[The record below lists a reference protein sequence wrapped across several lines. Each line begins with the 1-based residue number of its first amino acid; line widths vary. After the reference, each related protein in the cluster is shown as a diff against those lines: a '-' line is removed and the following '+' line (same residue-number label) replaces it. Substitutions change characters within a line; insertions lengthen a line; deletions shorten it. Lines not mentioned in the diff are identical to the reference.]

1 MPLPNS
7 LTRLATIVV
16 ALALALFYAPFAL
29 AKEAPLVRTQTHVDS
44 PHAVWKDGNFK
55 LMSNSAGLVPIE
67 DTINW
72 VSHGRVDGGLGAYAW
87 RVPDDPRFEFLN
99 AEKNQLMYY
108 GGPAVG
114 FPKNT
119 MPIWA
124 GFGAAADLPT
134 DQFRDKSFNMEIVD
148 FKGPG
153 RMELFTY
160 SDENYPLNRLW
171 SSHDPGFRTTW
182 VNAGTHTHNAT
193 TFTRPG
199 HYEVTYRASARKKD
213 GTFIHSEPQTL
224 VWQVGG
230 TNPAERTITDL
241 EAAFNDAKSEGS
253 AGEDSESN
261 TPMFKMAPSTADT
274 KGAKEGILTT
284 LSLDTGNAK
293 DSGRAVFTIN
303 GHYLA
308 ERKVEGGKASWDE
321 MIGDEESNFQAI
333 FIPDN
338 NSPSPRWVSEPI
350 KFWTSTDGEKDGKD
364 AEAYTTKSGELP
376 TPEMEELEPFET
388 DPLEITSPNITVST
402 SKVYGEDDRNIDI
415 TVAPEDDRT
424 TVRVTGGFYKVN
436 GEPMTS
442 LPQNAV
448 ADCEIG
454 FTSGPGLRTSKQLI
468 EGCKQPGYQLM
479 LRIVPDSRSNAGGAT
494 LFSHTHKDAYKP
506 VAETTV
512 SFPEASAS
520 GDAPEQ
526 EGSEKPEDSNAP
538 EKPQDSEE
546 AEESEGSAPTEE
558 SSPEAPSTT
567 PKPSVPS
574 VPKPK
579 PQGPKDKDAPNKE
592 LNLHRGHVD
601 IAPIHEDG
609 ELHLGIKD
617 ETNLYHIGAIWRKP
631 SDVFFSVPKQVKT
644 TLDKDIPHFGKKG
657 SAAYVLPETQ
667 RTGVVWPGISTEDA
681 YQDTK
686 KNYTFTFTPVKA
698 PKDGEW
704 LAYLADQTGLDQ
716 RLAGSDGTHSYTTE
730 GPDHM
735 HLNWAFNKPG
745 TYEVGVTVAE
755 KDGKTA
761 KKAVLRFKVA
771 SEDSSSATP
780 PTKGNNNASEGGS
793 NDSTD
798 GTTENDAGS
807 SADNGTESTAPSKER
822 NPETTEPA
830 PSATPSQKREITK
843 GHIDFGPKVV
853 DNKLGFYVNEDDRHN
868 VPEDVALRVHDTQRV
883 PVADSLAKTLSFT
896 GMVKTGSTIY
906 HLPLQQDHNAV
917 WPGWDTIKVGQD
929 YRDAAIEVRPKS
941 APTDG
946 KWWAGHTA
954 SLNTPERTLADSNGT
969 HTIKGVEDGPF
980 HVHAHWIFTEPGRYE
995 MDMRAVNHNGDKLT
1009 DWHTVTFLV
1018 GDSTTQPGGK
1028 GAAEEGDKEEGKP
1041 ADSSKNKQPGA
1052 TKPDNGPNSTGTTK
1066 PGSDKSKASN
1076 SSGSNAG
1083 AKAAKGNSAGK
1094 SEGSSKSTTAKGA
1107 TNGGSGPGSGSG
1119 GGSSNSHKGSLASTG
1134 ANVGWVL
1141 VLAAVFIG
1149 AGIALMKKRSK
1160 NSQ

>member
-1 MPLPNS
+1 M
-7 LTRLATIVV
+7 
-16 ALALALFYAPFAL
+16 
-29 AKEAPLVRTQTHVDS
+29 EA
-44 PHAVWKDGNFK
+44 W
-55 LMSNSAGLVPIE
+55 
-67 DTINW
+67 
-72 VSHGRVDGGLGAYAW
+72 GAYAW

-780 PTKGNNNASEGGS
+780 PTKGNDNASEGGS

>member
-436 GEPMTS
+436 SEPMTS

-468 EGCKQPGYQLM
+468 EGCKQPGHQLM

-780 PTKGNNNASEGGS
+780 PTKGNDNASEGGS

>member
-1 MPLPNS
+1 MPLRTS
-7 LTRLATIVV
+7 FARFATIVV
-16 ALALALFYAPFAL
+16 ALALALFHAPLAL
-29 AKEAPLVRTQTHVDS
+29 AGDAPIVRTQTHVDS
-44 PHAVWKDGNFK
+44 PHAVWQDGNFK

-87 RVPDDPRFEFLN
+87 RLPDDPRFEFLK
-99 AEKNQLMYY
+99 AKTNQLMYY

-153 RMELFTY
+153 RMELFRY
-160 SDENYPLNRLW
+160 NGEDYPLNRLW

-241 EAAFNDAKSEGS
+241 DAAFNDAKSEGS
-253 AGEDSESN
+253 AAEDSESN
-261 TPMFKMAPSTADT
+261 APMFKMAPSTADT

-293 DSGRAVFTIN
+293 DTGRAVFTIN

-321 MIGDEESNFQAI
+321 MIGEEKSDFQAI
-333 FIPDN
+333 FIPDDDA
-338 NSPSPRWVSEPI
+338 PSPRWVSEPVE
-350 KFWTSTDGEKDGKD
+350 FWTSTVTAKERAAKDD
-364 AEAYTTKSGELP
+364 EAFTTKSGELP
-376 TPEMEELEPFET
+376 TPEMEEIEPFET
-388 DPLEITSPNITVST
+388 EPLEITSSDITVST
-402 SKVYGEDDRNIDI
+402 SEVYGDGNRNIDI
-415 TVAPEDDRT
+415 TVEPEDDRT

-436 GEPMTS
+436 GEPMTN
-442 LPQNAV
+442 LPEKHI

-454 FTSGPGLRTSKQLI
+454 FTSGPGQRTSRQLI
-468 EGCKQPGYQLM
+468 DSCKQPGYQLM
-479 LRIVPDSRSNAGGAT
+479 LRIVPDSRSDAGGAT
-494 LFSHTHKDAYKP
+494 LFSHTHKEAYKP
-506 VAETTV
+506 IAETTV
-512 SFPEASAS
+512 SFA
-520 GDAPEQ
+520 DAPDSADAQEP
-526 EGSEKPEDSNAP
+526 EGSEKPE
-538 EKPQDSEE
+538 
-546 AEESEGSAPTEE
+546 ESEGSTPTDE

-567 PKPSVPS
+567 PKPSVPNA
-574 VPKPK
+574 PNPK
-579 PQGPKDKDAPNKE
+579 PQGPKDKDTSNKE

-609 ELHLGIKD
+609 GLHLGIKD

-631 SDVFFSVPKQVKT
+631 SDVFFTVPKQVKT
-644 TLDKDIPHFGKKG
+644 TLNKDIPNFGKKG

-681 YQDTK
+681 YKDTK

-771 SEDSSSATP
+771 TEDSPSATP
-780 PTKGNNNASEGGS
+780 PTAGNDNATEGGS

-798 GTTENDAGS
+798 GTPENNAGGS
-807 SADNGTESTAPSKER
+807 TDNGTESTAPPKEP
-822 NPETTEPA
+822 NPESTEPA
-830 PSATPSQKREITK
+830 PSEEPSKKREITK

-853 DNKLGFYVNEDDRHN
+853 DGKLGFYVNEDDRHN
-868 VPEDVALRVHDTQRV
+868 VPEDVALRVHDDRRIT
-883 PVADSLAKTLSFT
+883 VADSLGKLLSFT
-896 GMVKTGSTIY
+896 GIVKTGQKIY

-917 WPGWDTIKVGQD
+917 WPGWDTIKVAQQ
-929 YRDAAIEVRPKS
+929 YRDSAIEVRPKS
-941 APTDG
+941 APAGG
-946 KWWAGHTA
+946 KWWAGHTE
-954 SLNTPERTLADSNGT
+954 SLGSPEKTLADSNGI
-969 HTIKGVEDGPF
+969 HTVKGVEDGPF
-980 HVHAHWIFTEPGRYE
+980 HVHAHWVFTEPGRYE
-995 MDMRAVNHNGDKLT
+995 MEMRTINSNGDKLT

-1018 GDSTTQPGGK
+1018 GDSTTQPGGNDSD
-1028 GAAEEGDKEEGKP
+1028 EEGGKESNKP
-1041 ADSSKNKQPGA
+1041 AGSSQDKQPGA
-1052 TKPDNGPNSTGTTK
+1052 TKPDNGSNSTGTKK
-1066 PGSDKSKASN
+1066 PASDKSKASN

-1083 AKAAKGNSAGK
+1083 AKASKGNDSGK
-1094 SEGSSKSTTAKGA
+1094 SGGSSRSTTAKGVA
-1107 TNGGSGPGSGSG
+1107 GGGSGPGSASG
-1119 GGSSNSHKGSLASTG
+1119 GGSSSSHNGALASTG

-1141 VLAAVFIG
+1141 VIAAIFI
-1149 AGIALMKKRSK
+1149 AGGIVLLKKRSK

>member
-1 MPLPNS
+1 
-7 LTRLATIVV
+7 
-16 ALALALFYAPFAL
+16 
-29 AKEAPLVRTQTHVDS
+29 
-44 PHAVWKDGNFK
+44 
-55 LMSNSAGLVPIE
+55 MSNSAGLVPIE

-199 HYEVTYRASARKKD
+199 HYEVAYRASARKKD

-761 KKAVLRFKVA
+761 KKTVLRFKVA

-780 PTKGNNNASEGGS
+780 PTKGNDNASEGGS

>member
-780 PTKGNNNASEGGS
+780 PTKGNDNASEGGS

-1066 PGSDKSKASN
+1066 PGSDKPKASN

>member
-1 MPLPNS
+1 MPLRTS
-7 LTRLATIVV
+7 LPRLATIVV
-16 ALALALFYAPFAL
+16 ALALALFHAPFAL
-29 AKEAPLVRTQTHVDS
+29 AEDAPLVRTQTHVDS

-241 EAAFNDAKSEGS
+241 DTAFNDAKSEYSGS
-253 AGEDSESN
+253 EGAESN
-261 TPMFKMAPSTADT
+261 APIFKMAPSKADT
-274 KGAKEGILTT
+274 KGAKQGILTT

-338 NSPSPRWVSEPI
+338 NSPSPRWVSEPV
-350 KFWTSTDGEKDGKD
+350 KFWTSTDGEKDDED

-376 TPEMEELEPFET
+376 TPEMEEIEPFET
-388 DPLEITSPNITVST
+388 DPLEITSSDVTVST
-402 SKVYGEDDRNIDI
+402 SKVYGEGDRNIDI

-424 TVRVTGGFYKVN
+424 TVRVTGGFYKVD

-442 LPQNAV
+442 LPQNAI

-454 FTSGPGLRTSKQLI
+454 FTSGPRQRTSRQLI
-468 EGCKQPGYQLM
+468 DSCKQPGYQLM
-479 LRIVPDSRSNAGGAT
+479 LRIVPDSRSDAAGAS
-494 LFSHTHKDAYKP
+494 LFSHTHKDAYEP
-506 VAETTV
+506 IAETTV
-512 SFPEASAS
+512 SFAEASDS
-520 GDAPEQ
+520 TDSQDPG
-526 EGSEKPEDSNAP
+526 GSEKPEDSDAP

-546 AEESEGSAPTEE
+546 SEGSAP
-558 SSPEAPSTT
+558 SKNPSPSTT
-567 PKPSVPS
+567 SKPSVPKIPS
-574 VPKPK
+574 PK
-579 PQGPKDKDAPNKE
+579 PQNPKDKDTPHKE

-631 SDVFFSVPKQVKT
+631 SDVFFTVPKQVKS
-644 TLDKDIPHFGKKG
+644 TLNKDIPHFGKKG

-667 RTGVVWPGISTEDA
+667 RTGVVWPGLSTEDA
-681 YQDTK
+681 YKDTK
-686 KNYTFTFTPVKA
+686 KNYTFTFTPVSA

-704 LAYLADQTGLDQ
+704 LAYQADQTGLDQ

-730 GPDHM
+730 TAEHI

-755 KDGKTA
+755 KDGKPA

-771 SEDSSSATP
+771 TEDSSSAAP
-780 PTKGNNNASEGGS
+780 PTTG
-793 NDSTD
+793 NDSA
-798 GTTENDAGS
+798 TEGDS
-807 SADNGTESTAPSKER
+807 NGTESTTPSKEPS
-822 NPETTEPA
+822 PETTEPA
-830 PSATPSQKREITK
+830 PSAEPSKKREITK

-853 DNKLGFYVNEDDRHN
+853 DNKLGFYVNEDDQHN
-868 VPEDVALRVHDTQRV
+868 VPEDVALRIHDARRV
-883 PVADSLAKTLSFT
+883 TVADSLAKTLSFT

-906 HLPLQQDHNAV
+906 HLPLQQDHDAV

-954 SLNTPERTLADSNGT
+954 SLNTPARTLADSNGT

-995 MDMRAVNHNGDKLT
+995 MDMRTVNNDGDKLT

-1028 GAAEEGDKEEGKP
+1028 DTDKERDKENNKP
-1041 ADSSKNKQPGA
+1041 ADSSKVKQPGA
-1052 TKPDNGPNSTGTTK
+1052 TKPDNGSNSTGTNK
-1066 PGSDKSKASN
+1066 PGSDKSKATN

-1083 AKAAKGNSAGK
+1083 AKASMGNGAGK
-1094 SEGSSKSTTAKGA
+1094 SDGSTKSTTAKGA
-1107 TNGGSGPGSGSG
+1107 GSGSG
-1119 GGSSNSHKGSLASTG
+1119 PSSRSGEGSSSSHNGALASTG
-1134 ANVGWVL
+1134 ANIGWVL
-1141 VLAAVFIG
+1141 VLAALFIVG
-1149 AGIALMKKRSK
+1149 GIVRT
-1160 NSQ
+1160 

>member
-1 MPLPNS
+1 MPLPSS

-16 ALALALFYAPFAL
+16 ALALALFHAPFAL
-29 AKEAPLVRTQTHVDS
+29 AEDAPLVRTQTHVDS
-44 PHAVWKDGNFK
+44 PHAVWQDGNFK

-241 EAAFNDAKSEGS
+241 DAAFNDAKSEGS

-261 TPMFKMAPSTADT
+261 TLMFKMAPSTADT

-424 TVRVTGGFYKVN
+424 TVRVTGGFYKIN

-442 LPQNAV
+442 LPQNAI

-520 GDAPEQ
+520 GDASEP

-558 SSPEAPSTT
+558 SSPDAPSTT

-579 PQGPKDKDAPNKE
+579 PQRPKDKDAPNKE

-780 PTKGNNNASEGGS
+780 PTKGNDNASEGGS

-1028 GAAEEGDKEEGKP
+1028 GAAEEGEKEEGKP
-1041 ADSSKNKQPGA
+1041 ADSSQDKQPGA
-1052 TKPDNGPNSTGTTK
+1052 TKPDNGSNSTGTNK

-1107 TNGGSGPGSGSG
+1107 TNGSSGPGSGSG

-1160 NSQ
+1160 DSQ

>member
-1 MPLPNS
+1 MPLPSS

-16 ALALALFYAPFAL
+16 ALALALFHAPFAL
-29 AKEAPLVRTQTHVDS
+29 AEDAPLVRTQTHVDS
-44 PHAVWKDGNFK
+44 PHAVWQDGNFK

-241 EAAFNDAKSEGS
+241 DAAFNDAKSEGS
-253 AGEDSESN
+253 AGETN

-321 MIGDEESNFQAI
+321 MIGDEESDFQAI

-350 KFWTSTDGEKDGKD
+350 KFWTSTDGEKDGED
-364 AEAYTTKSGELP
+364 AKAYTTKSGELP
-376 TPEMEELEPFET
+376 TPEMEEIEPFET
-388 DPLEITSPNITVST
+388 DPFEITSPDITVST

-424 TVRVTGGFYKVN
+424 TVRVTGGFYKVD

-442 LPQNAV
+442 LPQNAI

-506 VAETTV
+506 IAETTV

-520 GDAPEQ
+520 GGAQKPE
-526 EGSEKPEDSNAP
+526 GTEKPEDSNTP
-538 EKPQDSEE
+538 DKPQDSEE

-558 SSPEAPSTT
+558 SSPAAPSTT
-567 PKPSVPS
+567 QKPSVPN

-617 ETNLYHIGAIWRKP
+617 ETNLYYIGAIWRKP

-780 PTKGNNNASEGGS
+780 PTKGNDNASEGGS

-941 APTDG
+941 APKDG

-980 HVHAHWIFTEPGRYE
+980 HVHAHWIFTQPGRYE
-995 MDMRAVNHNGDKLT
+995 MDMRAVNRNGDKLT

-1018 GDSTTQPGGK
+1018 GDPTTQPGGK
-1028 GAAEEGDKEEGKP
+1028 GAAEESGKEEGKP
-1041 ADSSKNKQPGA
+1041 ADSSTDKQPGA
-1052 TKPDNGPNSTGTTK
+1052 TKPDNGPNSTGTNK
-1066 PGSDKSKASN
+1066 PGSDKSKSSN

-1094 SEGSSKSTTAKGA
+1094 SEGSSKSTTAKSA
-1107 TNGGSGPGSGSG
+1107 ASGGSGPGSGSS

-1160 NSQ
+1160 NSK

>member
-1 MPLPNS
+1 
-7 LTRLATIVV
+7 
-16 ALALALFYAPFAL
+16 
-29 AKEAPLVRTQTHVDS
+29 
-44 PHAVWKDGNFK
+44 
-55 LMSNSAGLVPIE
+55 MSNSAGLVPIE

-761 KKAVLRFKVA
+761 KKAILRFKVA

-1066 PGSDKSKASN
+1066 PGSDKSNASN

>member
-1 MPLPNS
+1 MPLRTS
-7 LTRLATIVV
+7 LPRLATIVV
-16 ALALALFYAPFAL
+16 ALALALFHAPFAL
-29 AKEAPLVRTQTHVDS
+29 AEDAPLVRTQTHVDS

-241 EAAFNDAKSEGS
+241 DTAFNDAKSEYSGS
-253 AGEDSESN
+253 EGAESN
-261 TPMFKMAPSTADT
+261 APIFKMAPSKADT
-274 KGAKEGILTT
+274 KGAKQGILTT

-338 NSPSPRWVSEPI
+338 DSPSPRWVSEPV
-350 KFWTSTDGEKDGKD
+350 KFWTSTDGEKDDED

-376 TPEMEELEPFET
+376 TPEMEEIEPFET
-388 DPLEITSPNITVST
+388 DPLEITSSDVTVST
-402 SKVYGEDDRNIDI
+402 SKVYGEGDRNIDI

-424 TVRVTGGFYKVN
+424 TVRVTGGFYKVD

-442 LPQNAV
+442 LPQNAI

-454 FTSGPGLRTSKQLI
+454 FTSGPGQRTSRQLI
-468 EGCKQPGYQLM
+468 DSCKQPGYQLM
-479 LRIVPDSRSNAGGAT
+479 LRIVPDSRSDAAGAS
-494 LFSHTHKDAYKP
+494 LFSHTHKDAYEP
-506 VAETTV
+506 ITETTV
-512 SFPEASAS
+512 SFAEASDS
-520 GDAPEQ
+520 TDSQDP
-526 EGSEKPEDSNAP
+526 EGSEKPEDSDAP

-546 AEESEGSAPTEE
+546 SEGSAP
-558 SSPEAPSTT
+558 SKNPSPSKTS
-567 PKPSVPS
+567 KPSVPKIPS
-574 VPKPK
+574 PK
-579 PQGPKDKDAPNKE
+579 PQNPKDKDTPHKE

-631 SDVFFSVPKQVKT
+631 SDVFFTVPKQVKS
-644 TLDKDIPHFGKKG
+644 TLNKDIPHFGKKG

-667 RTGVVWPGISTEDA
+667 RTGVVWPGLSTEDA
-681 YQDTK
+681 YKDTK
-686 KNYTFTFTPVKA
+686 KNYTFTFTPVSA

-704 LAYLADQTGLDQ
+704 LAYQADQTGLDQ

-730 GPDHM
+730 TAEHI

-755 KDGKTA
+755 KDGKPA

-771 SEDSSSATP
+771 TEDSSSAAP
-780 PTKGNNNASEGGS
+780 PTTG
-793 NDSTD
+793 NDSA
-798 GTTENDAGS
+798 TEGDS
-807 SADNGTESTAPSKER
+807 NGTESTTPSKEPS
-822 NPETTEPA
+822 PETTEPA
-830 PSATPSQKREITK
+830 PSAEPSKKREITK

-853 DNKLGFYVNEDDRHN
+853 DNKLGFYVNEDDQHN
-868 VPEDVALRVHDTQRV
+868 VPEDVALRIHDARRV
-883 PVADSLAKTLSFT
+883 TVADSLAKTLSFT

-906 HLPLQQDHNAV
+906 HLPLQQDHDAV

-954 SLNTPERTLADSNGT
+954 SLNTPARTLADSNGT

-995 MDMRAVNHNGDKLT
+995 MDMRTVNNDGDKLT

-1028 GAAEEGDKEEGKP
+1028 DTDKERDKENNKP
-1041 ADSSKNKQPGA
+1041 ADSSKVKQPGA
-1052 TKPDNGPNSTGTTK
+1052 TKPDNGSNSTGTNK
-1066 PGSDKSKASN
+1066 PGSDKSKATN

-1083 AKAAKGNSAGK
+1083 AKASMGNGAGK
-1094 SEGSSKSTTAKGA
+1094 SDGSTKSTTAKGA
-1107 TNGGSGPGSGSG
+1107 GSGSGPSSRSG
-1119 GGSSNSHKGSLASTG
+1119 GGSSSSHNGALASTG
-1134 ANVGWVL
+1134 ANIGWVL
-1141 VLAAVFIG
+1141 VLAALFIVG
-1149 AGIALMKKRSK
+1149 GIVLVKKRSK
-1160 NSQ
+1160 GSQ

>member
-1 MPLPNS
+1 MPLRTS
-7 LTRLATIVV
+7 FARFATIVV
-16 ALALALFYAPFAL
+16 ALALALFHAPLAL
-29 AKEAPLVRTQTHVDS
+29 AGDAPIVRTQTHVDS
-44 PHAVWKDGNFK
+44 PHAVWQDGNFK

-87 RVPDDPRFEFLN
+87 RVPDDPRFEFLK
-99 AEKNQLMYY
+99 AKTNQLMYY

-153 RMELFTY
+153 RMELFRY
-160 SDENYPLNRLW
+160 NGEDYPLNRLW

-241 EAAFNDAKSEGS
+241 DAAFNDAKSEGS
-253 AGEDSESN
+253 AAEDSESDA
-261 TPMFKMAPSTADT
+261 PMFKMAPSTADT

-293 DSGRAVFTIN
+293 DTGRAVFTIN

-321 MIGDEESNFQAI
+321 MIGEEKSDFQAI
-333 FIPDN
+333 FIPDDDA
-338 NSPSPRWVSEPI
+338 PSPRWVSEPVE
-350 KFWTSTDGEKDGKD
+350 FWTSAVTVKERAAKDD
-364 AEAYTTKSGELP
+364 EAFTTKSGELP
-376 TPEMEELEPFET
+376 TPEMEEIEPFET
-388 DPLEITSPNITVST
+388 EPLKIESPDITVST
-402 SKVYGEDDRNIDI
+402 SEVYGDGDRNIDI
-415 TVAPEDDRT
+415 TVEPEDDRT

-436 GEPMTS
+436 GEPMTN
-442 LPQNAV
+442 LPEKHI

-454 FTSGPGLRTSKQLI
+454 FTSGPGQRTSRQLI
-468 EGCKQPGYQLM
+468 DSCKQPGYQLM
-479 LRIVPDSRSNAGGAT
+479 LRIVPDSRSDAGGAT
-494 LFSHTHKDAYKP
+494 LFSHTHKEAYKP
-506 VAETTV
+506 IAETTV
-512 SFPEASAS
+512 SFA
-520 GDAPEQ
+520 DAPDSADTQEP
-526 EGSEKPEDSNAP
+526 EGSENPEDSNTP
-538 EKPQDSEE
+538 KKPQGSEE
-546 AEESEGSAPTEE
+546 AEESEGSTPTEE

-567 PKPSVPS
+567 PKPSVPN

-579 PQGPKDKDAPNKE
+579 PQGPKDKDTPNKE
-592 LNLHRGHVD
+592 LNLQRGHVD

-631 SDVFFSVPKQVKT
+631 SDVFFTVPKQVKT
-644 TLDKDIPHFGKKG
+644 TLNKDIPHFGKKG

-686 KNYTFTFTPVKA
+686 KDYTFTFTPVKA

-771 SEDSSSATP
+771 TEDSSSATP
-780 PTKGNNNASEGGS
+780 PTKGNDNATEGGS
-793 NDSTD
+793 NGSTD
-798 GTTENDAGS
+798 GTT
-807 SADNGTESTAPSKER
+807 DNNAPSKEPT
-822 NPETTEPA
+822 PESTDPA
-830 PSATPSQKREITK
+830 PSEEPSKKREITK

-853 DNKLGFYVNEDDRHN
+853 DNKLGFYVNEDNRHN
-868 VPEDVALRVHDTQRV
+868 VPEDVALRIHDAQRV

-946 KWWAGHTA
+946 QWWAGHTA

-995 MDMRAVNHNGDKLT
+995 MDMRTVNNNGDKLT

-1028 GAAEEGDKEEGKP
+1028 GADKESDEEEGKP
-1041 ADSSKNKQPGA
+1041 ADSSKDKQPGA
-1052 TKPDNGPNSTGTTK
+1052 TKPDNGSNSTGTNK
-1066 PGSDKSKASN
+1066 PGSEKSKAST

-1083 AKAAKGNSAGK
+1083 AKGNSTGE

-1107 TNGGSGPGSGSG
+1107 AGGGSGPGSGSG
-1119 GGSSNSHKGSLASTG
+1119 GGSSSSHNGALASTG
-1134 ANVGWVL
+1134 ANIGWVL
-1141 VLAAVFIG
+1141 VLAALFIVG
-1149 AGIALMKKRSK
+1149 GIVLVKKRSK
-1160 NSQ
+1160 DSQ

>member
-1 MPLPNS
+1 MPLPSS

-16 ALALALFYAPFAL
+16 ALALALFHAPFAL
-29 AKEAPLVRTQTHVDS
+29 AEDAPLVRTQTHVDS
-44 PHAVWKDGNFK
+44 PHAVWQDGNFK

-99 AEKNQLMYY
+99 AEKNHLMYY

-241 EAAFNDAKSEGS
+241 DAAFNDAKSEGS
-253 AGEDSESN
+253 AGETN

-350 KFWTSTDGEKDGKD
+350 KFWTSTDGEKDGED
-364 AEAYTTKSGELP
+364 AKAYTTKSGELP
-376 TPEMEELEPFET
+376 TPEMEEIEPFET
-388 DPLEITSPNITVST
+388 DPFEITSPDITVST

-424 TVRVTGGFYKVN
+424 TVRVTGGFYKVD

-442 LPQNAV
+442 LPQNAI

-479 LRIVPDSRSNAGGAT
+479 LRIVPDSRSDAGGAT
-494 LFSHTHKDAYKP
+494 LFSHTHKHAYKP
-506 VAETTV
+506 IAETTV

-520 GDAPEQ
+520 GDAQKPE
-526 EGSEKPEDSNAP
+526 GTEKPEDSNTP
-538 EKPQDSEE
+538 DKPQDSEE

-558 SSPEAPSTT
+558 SSPAAPSTT
-567 PKPSVPS
+567 QKPSVPD

-617 ETNLYHIGAIWRKP
+617 ETNLYYIGAIWRKP

-644 TLDKDIPHFGKKG
+644 TLNKDIPHFGKKG

-730 GPDHM
+730 GPEHM

-745 TYEVGVTVAE
+745 TYEVGVTLAE

-771 SEDSSSATP
+771 TEDSSSATP
-780 PTKGNNNASEGGS
+780 PTKGNDNASEGGS
-793 NDSTD
+793 NAGTD
-798 GTTENDAGS
+798 GTTENNAGS

-830 PSATPSQKREITK
+830 PSAAPSQKREITK

-868 VPEDVALRVHDTQRV
+868 VPEDVALRIHDTQRV

-941 APTDG
+941 APKDG

-980 HVHAHWIFTEPGRYE
+980 HVHAHWIFTQPGRYE
-995 MDMRAVNHNGDKLT
+995 MDMRAVNRNGDKLT

-1028 GAAEEGDKEEGKP
+1028 GAAEEGGKEEGKP
-1041 ADSSKNKQPGA
+1041 ADSSTDKQPGA
-1052 TKPDNGPNSTGTTK
+1052 TKPDNGPNSTGTNK
-1066 PGSDKSKASN
+1066 PGSDKSKSSN

-1083 AKAAKGNSAGK
+1083 AKASKGNSSGK
-1094 SEGSSKSTTAKGA
+1094 SEGSTKSTTAKGA
-1107 TNGGSGPGSGSG
+1107 GGSSGPSSGSG

-1160 NSQ
+1160 NSK

>member
-1 MPLPNS
+1 MPWRTSLPH
-7 LTRLATIVV
+7 LATIVV
-16 ALALALFYAPFAL
+16 TLALALFHAPFAL
-29 AKEAPLVRTQTHVDS
+29 AEDAPLVRTQTHVDS

-241 EAAFNDAKSEGS
+241 DTAFNDAKSEYSGS
-253 AGEDSESN
+253 EGAESN
-261 TPMFKMAPSTADT
+261 APIFKMAPSKADT
-274 KGAKEGILTT
+274 KGAKQGILTT

-338 NSPSPRWVSEPI
+338 NSPSPRWVSEPV
-350 KFWTSTDGEKDGKD
+350 KFWTSTDGEKDDED

-376 TPEMEELEPFET
+376 TPEMEEIEPFET
-388 DPLEITSPNITVST
+388 DPLEITSSDVTVST
-402 SKVYGEDDRNIDI
+402 SKVYGEGDRNIDI

-424 TVRVTGGFYKVN
+424 TVRVTGGFYKVD

-442 LPQNAV
+442 LPQNAI

-454 FTSGPGLRTSKQLI
+454 FTSGPGQRTSRQLI
-468 EGCKQPGYQLM
+468 DSCKQPGYQLM
-479 LRIVPDSRSNAGGAT
+479 LRIVPDSRSDAAGAS
-494 LFSHTHKDAYKP
+494 LFSHTHKDAYEP
-506 VAETTV
+506 IAETTV
-512 SFPEASAS
+512 SFAEASDS
-520 GDAPEQ
+520 TDSQDPG
-526 EGSEKPEDSNAP
+526 GSEKPEDSDAP

-546 AEESEGSAPTEE
+546 SEGSAP
-558 SSPEAPSTT
+558 SKNPSPSTT
-567 PKPSVPS
+567 SKPSVPKIPS
-574 VPKPK
+574 PK
-579 PQGPKDKDAPNKE
+579 PQNPKDKDTPHKE

-631 SDVFFSVPKQVKT
+631 SDVFFTVPKQVKS
-644 TLDKDIPHFGKKG
+644 TLNKDIPHFGKKG

-667 RTGVVWPGISTEDA
+667 RTGVVWPGLSTEDA
-681 YQDTK
+681 YKDTK
-686 KNYTFTFTPVKA
+686 KNYTFTFTPVSA

-704 LAYLADQTGLDQ
+704 LAYQADQTGLDQ

-730 GPDHM
+730 TAEHI

-755 KDGKTA
+755 KDGKPA

-771 SEDSSSATP
+771 TEDSSSAAP
-780 PTKGNNNASEGGS
+780 PTTG
-793 NDSTD
+793 NDSA
-798 GTTENDAGS
+798 TEGDS
-807 SADNGTESTAPSKER
+807 NGTESTTPSKEPS
-822 NPETTEPA
+822 PETTEPA
-830 PSATPSQKREITK
+830 PSAEPSKKREITK

-853 DNKLGFYVNEDDRHN
+853 DNKLGFYVNEDDQHN
-868 VPEDVALRVHDTQRV
+868 VPEDVALRIHDARRV
-883 PVADSLAKTLSFT
+883 TVADSLAKTLSFT

-906 HLPLQQDHNAV
+906 HLPLQQDHDAV

-954 SLNTPERTLADSNGT
+954 SLNTPARTLADSNGT

-995 MDMRAVNHNGDKLT
+995 MDMRTVNNDGDKLT

-1028 GAAEEGDKEEGKP
+1028 DTDKERDKENNKP
-1041 ADSSKNKQPGA
+1041 ADSSKVKQPGA
-1052 TKPDNGPNSTGTTK
+1052 TKPDNGSNSTGTNK
-1066 PGSDKSKASN
+1066 PGSDKSKATN

-1083 AKAAKGNSAGK
+1083 AKASMGNGAGK
-1094 SEGSSKSTTAKGA
+1094 SDGSTKSTTAKGA
-1107 TNGGSGPGSGSG
+1107 GSGSG
-1119 GGSSNSHKGSLASTG
+1119 PSSRSGEGSSSSHNGALASTG
-1134 ANVGWVL
+1134 ANIGWVL
-1141 VLAAVFIG
+1141 VLAALFIVG
-1149 AGIALMKKRSK
+1149 GIVLVKKRSK
-1160 NSQ
+1160 GSQ

>member
-780 PTKGNNNASEGGS
+780 PTKGNDNASEGGS

-1066 PGSDKSKASN
+1066 PGSDKSNASN

>member
-1 MPLPNS
+1 MPLPSS

-16 ALALALFYAPFAL
+16 ALALALFHAPFAL

-44 PHAVWKDGNFK
+44 PHAVWQDGNFK

-241 EAAFNDAKSEGS
+241 DAAFNDAKSEGS
-253 AGEDSESN
+253 AGETN

-321 MIGDEESNFQAI
+321 MIGDEESDFQAI

-424 TVRVTGGFYKVN
+424 TVRVTGGFYKIN

-442 LPQNAV
+442 LPQNAI

-520 GDAPEQ
+520 GDASEP

-558 SSPEAPSTT
+558 SSPDAPSTT

-579 PQGPKDKDAPNKE
+579 PQRPKDKDAPNKE

-780 PTKGNNNASEGGS
+780 PTKGNDNASEGGS

-1028 GAAEEGDKEEGKP
+1028 GAAEEGEKEEGKP
-1041 ADSSKNKQPGA
+1041 ADSSQDKQPGA
-1052 TKPDNGPNSTGTTK
+1052 TKPDNGSNSTGTNK

-1107 TNGGSGPGSGSG
+1107 TNGSSGPGSGSG

-1149 AGIALMKKRSK
+1149 AGTALMKKRSK
-1160 NSQ
+1160 DSQ

>member
-761 KKAVLRFKVA
+761 KKAILRFKVA

-1066 PGSDKSKASN
+1066 PGSDKSNASN

>member
-415 TVAPEDDRT
+415 TVAPKDDRT

-761 KKAVLRFKVA
+761 KKAILRFKVA

-780 PTKGNNNASEGGS
+780 PTKGNDNASEGGS

-1066 PGSDKSKASN
+1066 PGSDKSNASN

>member
-16 ALALALFYAPFAL
+16 ALALALFHAPFAL

-87 RVPDDPRFEFLN
+87 RVPDDPRFEFLK

-333 FIPDN
+333 FIPDD

-376 TPEMEELEPFET
+376 TPQMEELEPFET

-520 GDAPEQ
+520 GDAPEP

-780 PTKGNNNASEGGS
+780 PTKGNDNASEGGS
-793 NDSTD
+793 NDSAD

-1028 GAAEEGDKEEGKP
+1028 GAAEEGEKEEGKP
-1041 ADSSKNKQPGA
+1041 ADSSQDKQPGA
-1052 TKPDNGPNSTGTTK
+1052 TKPDNGSNSTDTNK

-1107 TNGGSGPGSGSG
+1107 TNGSSGPGSGSG

-1160 NSQ
+1160 DSQ

>member
-1 MPLPNS
+1 MPLRTS
-7 LTRLATIVV
+7 FARLATIVM
-16 ALALALFYAPFAL
+16 ALALALFHAPLAL
-29 AKEAPLVRTQTHVDS
+29 AGDAPIVRTQTHVDS
-44 PHAVWKDGNFK
+44 PHAVWQDGNFK

-72 VSHGRVDGGLGAYAW
+72 VSHGRMDGGLGAYAW
-87 RVPDDPRFEFLN
+87 RVPNDPRFDFLK
-99 AEKNQLMYY
+99 AKDNQLMYY

-114 FPKNT
+114 FPKDT

-153 RMELFTY
+153 RMELFRY
-160 SDENYPLNRLW
+160 NGEDYPLNRLW

-213 GTFIHSEPQTL
+213 GTFIHSQPQTL

-241 EAAFNDAKSEGS
+241 DAAFNDAKSEGS
-253 AGEDSESN
+253 AAEDSESN
-261 TPMFKMAPSTADT
+261 APMFKMAPSTADT

-293 DSGRAVFTIN
+293 DTGRAVFTIN

-321 MIGDEESNFQAI
+321 MIGEEKSDFQAI
-333 FIPDN
+333 FIPDD
-338 NSPSPRWVSEPI
+338 NSPSPRWVSEPVE
-350 KFWTSTDGEKDGKD
+350 FWTSAVTAKERAAKDD
-364 AEAYTTKSGELP
+364 EAFTTKSGELP
-376 TPEMEELEPFET
+376 TPEIEEIEPFET
-388 DPLEITSPNITVST
+388 EPLEITSSDITVST
-402 SKVYGEDDRNIDI
+402 SEVYGKEDKNIDI
-415 TVAPEDDRT
+415 TVEPEDDRT

-442 LPQNAV
+442 LPEKHI

-454 FTSGPGLRTSKQLI
+454 FTSGPGQRTSRQLI
-468 EGCKQPGYQLM
+468 DSCKQPGYQLM
-479 LRIVPDSRSNAGGAT
+479 LRIVPDSRSDAGGAT

-506 VAETTV
+506 IAETTV
-512 SFPEASAS
+512 SFA
-520 GDAPEQ
+520 DAPDSADPQEP
-526 EGSEKPEDSNAP
+526 EGSEEAEDSNAP
-538 EKPQDSEE
+538 KKPQGSEE
-546 AEESEGSAPTEE
+546 AEGSEDSAPTEE

-567 PKPSVPS
+567 PKPSVPNA
-574 VPKPK
+574 PKPK
-579 PQGPKDKDAPNKE
+579 PQGPKDKDTPNKE

-631 SDVFFSVPKQVKT
+631 SDVFFTVPKQVKT
-644 TLDKDIPHFGKKG
+644 TVNKDIPHFGKKG

-681 YQDTK
+681 YKDTK

-755 KDGKTA
+755 QDGKTA
-761 KKAVLRFKVA
+761 KNAILRFKVA
-771 SEDSSSATP
+771 TEDSSSATP
-780 PTKGNNNASEGGS
+780 PTTGNDNATEGGS
-793 NDSTD
+793 NGSTD
-798 GTTENDAGS
+798 GTT
-807 SADNGTESTAPSKER
+807 DNNAPSKEPT
-822 NPETTEPA
+822 PESPEPA
-830 PSATPSQKREITK
+830 PSEEPSKKREITK

-868 VPEDVALRVHDTQRV
+868 VPEDVALRIHDARRV
-883 PVADSLAKTLSFT
+883 TVADSLAKTLSFT

-946 KWWAGHTA
+946 QWWAGHTA
-954 SLNTPERTLADSNGT
+954 SLNTPERTLADSKGT

-995 MDMRAVNHNGDKLT
+995 IDMRTVNNNGDKLT

-1018 GDSTTQPGGK
+1018 GDSTTQPGGNDSE
-1028 GAAEEGDKEEGKP
+1028 EEGEKEKDKP
-1041 ADSSKNKQPGA
+1041 AGSSQDKQPGA
-1052 TKPDNGPNSTGTTK
+1052 TKPDKGSNSTGTNK
-1066 PGSDKSKASN
+1066 PSSDKSKASN

-1083 AKAAKGNSAGK
+1083 AKASKGNGTGK

-1107 TNGGSGPGSGSG
+1107 GGGSGPGSGSS
-1119 GGSSNSHKGSLASTG
+1119 GGSSSSHNGALASTG

-1141 VLAAVFIG
+1141 VLAALFI
-1149 AGIALMKKRSK
+1149 AGGIMLVEKRSK
-1160 NSQ
+1160 DSQ

>member
-780 PTKGNNNASEGGS
+780 PTKGNDNASEGGS

-1149 AGIALMKKRSK
+1149 AAIALMKKRSK

>member
-274 KGAKEGILTT
+274 KGAKGGILTT

-745 TYEVGVTVAE
+745 PYEVGVTVAE

-780 PTKGNNNASEGGS
+780 PTKGNDNASEGGS

>member
-1 MPLPNS
+1 MPLPSS
-7 LTRLATIVV
+7 LTRLATIIV
-16 ALALALFYAPFAL
+16 ALALALFHAPFAL
-29 AKEAPLVRTQTHVDS
+29 AEDALLVRTQTHVDS
-44 PHAVWKDGNFK
+44 PHAVWQDGNFK

-241 EAAFNDAKSEGS
+241 DAAFNDAKSEGS
-253 AGEDSESN
+253 AGETN

-308 ERKVEGGKASWDE
+308 ERKVESGKSSWDE

-350 KFWTSTDGEKDGKD
+350 KFWTSTDGEKDGED
-364 AEAYTTKSGELP
+364 AKAYTTKSGELP
-376 TPEMEELEPFET
+376 TPEMEEIEPFET
-388 DPLEITSPNITVST
+388 DPFEITSPDITVST

-424 TVRVTGGFYKVN
+424 TVRVTGGFYKVD

-442 LPQNAV
+442 LPQNAI

-468 EGCKQPGYQLM
+468 EDCKQPGYQLM
-479 LRIVPDSRSNAGGAT
+479 LRIVPDSRSDAGGAT

-506 VAETTV
+506 IAETTV

-520 GDAPEQ
+520 GDAQKPE
-526 EGSEKPEDSNAP
+526 GTEKPEDSNTP

-558 SSPEAPSTT
+558 SSPAAPSTT
-567 PKPSVPS
+567 QKPSVPD

-617 ETNLYHIGAIWRKP
+617 ETNLYYIGAIWRKP

-644 TLDKDIPHFGKKG
+644 TLNKDIPHFGKKG

-730 GPDHM
+730 GPEHM

-745 TYEVGVTVAE
+745 TYEVGVTLAE

-771 SEDSSSATP
+771 TEDSSSATP
-780 PTKGNNNASEGGS
+780 PTKGNDNASEGGS
-793 NDSTD
+793 NAGTD
-798 GTTENDAGS
+798 GTTENNAGS

-830 PSATPSQKREITK
+830 PSAAPSQKREITK

-868 VPEDVALRVHDTQRV
+868 VPEDVALRIHDTQRV

-941 APTDG
+941 APKDG

-980 HVHAHWIFTEPGRYE
+980 HVHAHWIFTQPGRYE
-995 MDMRAVNHNGDKLT
+995 MDMRAVNRNGDKLT

-1028 GAAEEGDKEEGKP
+1028 GAAEEGGKEEGKP
-1041 ADSSKNKQPGA
+1041 ADSSTDKQPGA
-1052 TKPDNGPNSTGTTK
+1052 TKPDNGPNSTGTNK
-1066 PGSDKSKASN
+1066 PGSDKSKSSN

-1083 AKAAKGNSAGK
+1083 AKASKGNSSGK
-1094 SEGSSKSTTAKGA
+1094 SEGSTKSTTAKGA
-1107 TNGGSGPGSGSG
+1107 GGSSGPSSGSG

-1160 NSQ
+1160 NSK

>member
-1 MPLPNS
+1 
-7 LTRLATIVV
+7 
-16 ALALALFYAPFAL
+16 
-29 AKEAPLVRTQTHVDS
+29 
-44 PHAVWKDGNFK
+44 
-55 LMSNSAGLVPIE
+55 MSNSAGLVPIE

-780 PTKGNNNASEGGS
+780 PTKGNDNASEGGS

>member
-520 GDAPEQ
+520 GNAPEQ

-780 PTKGNNNASEGGS
+780 PTKGNDNASEGGS

-1083 AKAAKGNSAGK
+1083 AKAAKDNSAGK

>member
-16 ALALALFYAPFAL
+16 ALALALFHAPFAL

-44 PHAVWKDGNFK
+44 PHAVWEDGNFK

-87 RVPDDPRFEFLN
+87 RVPDDPRFEFLK

-261 TPMFKMAPSTADT
+261 TLMFKMAPSTADT

-424 TVRVTGGFYKVN
+424 TVRVTGGFYKIN

-442 LPQNAV
+442 LPQNAI

-520 GDAPEQ
+520 GDASEP

-558 SSPEAPSTT
+558 SSPDAPSTT

-579 PQGPKDKDAPNKE
+579 PQRPKDKDAPNKE

-716 RLAGSDGTHSYTTE
+716 RLVGSDGTHSYTTE

-780 PTKGNNNASEGGS
+780 PTKGNDNASEGGS

-1028 GAAEEGDKEEGKP
+1028 GAAEEGEKEEGKP
-1041 ADSSKNKQPGA
+1041 ADSSQDKQPGA
-1052 TKPDNGPNSTGTTK
+1052 TKPDNGSNSTGTNK

-1107 TNGGSGPGSGSG
+1107 TNGSSGPGSGSG

-1160 NSQ
+1160 DSQ

>member
-1 MPLPNS
+1 MPWRTSLPH
-7 LTRLATIVV
+7 LATIVV
-16 ALALALFYAPFAL
+16 TLALALFHAPFAL
-29 AKEAPLVRTQTHVDS
+29 AEDAPLVRTQTHVDS

-241 EAAFNDAKSEGS
+241 DTAFNDAKSEYSGS
-253 AGEDSESN
+253 EGAESN
-261 TPMFKMAPSTADT
+261 APIFKMAPSKADT
-274 KGAKEGILTT
+274 KGAKQGILTT

-338 NSPSPRWVSEPI
+338 NSPSPRWVSEPV
-350 KFWTSTDGEKDGKD
+350 KFWTSTDGEKDDED

-376 TPEMEELEPFET
+376 TPEMEEIEPFET
-388 DPLEITSPNITVST
+388 DPLEITSSDVTVST
-402 SKVYGEDDRNIDI
+402 SKVYGEGDRNIDI

-424 TVRVTGGFYKVN
+424 TVRVTGGFYKVD

-442 LPQNAV
+442 LPQNAI

-454 FTSGPGLRTSKQLI
+454 FTSGPGQRTSRQLI
-468 EGCKQPGYQLM
+468 DSCKQPGYQLM
-479 LRIVPDSRSNAGGAT
+479 LRIVPDSRSDAAGAS
-494 LFSHTHKDAYKP
+494 LFSHTHKYAYEP
-506 VAETTV
+506 IAETTV
-512 SFPEASAS
+512 SFAEASDS
-520 GDAPEQ
+520 TDSQDPG
-526 EGSEKPEDSNAP
+526 GSEKPEDSDAP

-546 AEESEGSAPTEE
+546 SEGSAP
-558 SSPEAPSTT
+558 SKNPSPSTT
-567 PKPSVPS
+567 SKPSVPKIPS
-574 VPKPK
+574 PK
-579 PQGPKDKDAPNKE
+579 PQNPKDKDTPHKE

-631 SDVFFSVPKQVKT
+631 SDVFFTVPKQVKS
-644 TLDKDIPHFGKKG
+644 TLNKDIPHFGKKG

-667 RTGVVWPGISTEDA
+667 RTGVVWPGLSTEDA
-681 YQDTK
+681 YKDTK
-686 KNYTFTFTPVKA
+686 KNYTFTFTPVSA

-704 LAYLADQTGLDQ
+704 LAYQANQTGLDQ

-730 GPDHM
+730 TAEHI

-755 KDGKTA
+755 KDGKPA

-771 SEDSSSATP
+771 TEDSSSAAP
-780 PTKGNNNASEGGS
+780 PTTG
-793 NDSTD
+793 NDSA
-798 GTTENDAGS
+798 TEGDS
-807 SADNGTESTAPSKER
+807 NGTESTTPSKEPS
-822 NPETTEPA
+822 PETTEPA
-830 PSATPSQKREITK
+830 PSAEPSKKREITK

-853 DNKLGFYVNEDDRHN
+853 DNKLGFYVNEDDQHN
-868 VPEDVALRVHDTQRV
+868 VPEDVALRIHDARRV
-883 PVADSLAKTLSFT
+883 TVADSLAKTLSFT

-906 HLPLQQDHNAV
+906 HLPLQQDHDAV

-954 SLNTPERTLADSNGT
+954 SLNTPARTLADSNGT

-995 MDMRAVNHNGDKLT
+995 MDMRTVNNDGDKLT

-1028 GAAEEGDKEEGKP
+1028 DTDKERDKENNKP
-1041 ADSSKNKQPGA
+1041 ADSSKVKQPGA
-1052 TKPDNGPNSTGTTK
+1052 TKPDNGSNSTGTNK
-1066 PGSDKSKASN
+1066 PGSDKSKATN

-1083 AKAAKGNSAGK
+1083 AKASMGNGAGK
-1094 SEGSSKSTTAKGA
+1094 SDGSTKSTTAKGA
-1107 TNGGSGPGSGSG
+1107 GSGSG
-1119 GGSSNSHKGSLASTG
+1119 PSSRSGEGSSSSHNGALASTG
-1134 ANVGWVL
+1134 ANIGWVL
-1141 VLAAVFIG
+1141 VLAALFIVG
-1149 AGIALMKKRSK
+1149 GIVLVKKRSK
-1160 NSQ
+1160 GSQ

>member
-1 MPLPNS
+1 MPLRTS
-7 LTRLATIVV
+7 LPRLATIVV
-16 ALALALFYAPFAL
+16 ALALALFHAPFAL
-29 AKEAPLVRTQTHVDS
+29 AEDAPLVRTQTHVDS

-241 EAAFNDAKSEGS
+241 DTAFNDAKSEYSGS
-253 AGEDSESN
+253 EGAESN
-261 TPMFKMAPSTADT
+261 APIFKMAPSKADT
-274 KGAKEGILTT
+274 KGAKQGILTT

-338 NSPSPRWVSEPI
+338 NSPSPRWVSEPV
-350 KFWTSTDGEKDGKD
+350 KFWTSTDGEKDDED

-376 TPEMEELEPFET
+376 TPEMEEIEPFET
-388 DPLEITSPNITVST
+388 DPLEITSSDVTVST
-402 SKVYGEDDRNIDI
+402 SKVYGEGDRNIDI

-424 TVRVTGGFYKVN
+424 TVRVTGGFYKVD

-442 LPQNAV
+442 LPQNAI

-454 FTSGPGLRTSKQLI
+454 FTSGPRQRTSRQLI
-468 EGCKQPGYQLM
+468 DSCKQPGYQLM
-479 LRIVPDSRSNAGGAT
+479 LRIVPDSRSDAAGAS
-494 LFSHTHKDAYKP
+494 LFSHTHKDAYEP
-506 VAETTV
+506 IAETTV
-512 SFPEASAS
+512 SFAEASDS
-520 GDAPEQ
+520 TDSQDPG
-526 EGSEKPEDSNAP
+526 GSEKPEDSDAP

-546 AEESEGSAPTEE
+546 SEGSAP
-558 SSPEAPSTT
+558 SKNPSPSTT
-567 PKPSVPS
+567 SKPSVPKIPS
-574 VPKPK
+574 PK
-579 PQGPKDKDAPNKE
+579 PQNPKDKDTPHKE

-631 SDVFFSVPKQVKT
+631 SDVFFTVPKQVKS
-644 TLDKDIPHFGKKG
+644 TLNKDIPHFGKKG

-667 RTGVVWPGISTEDA
+667 RTGVVWPGLSTEDA
-681 YQDTK
+681 YKDTK
-686 KNYTFTFTPVKA
+686 KNYTFTFTPVSA

-704 LAYLADQTGLDQ
+704 LAYQADQTGLDQ

-730 GPDHM
+730 TAEHI

-755 KDGKTA
+755 KDGKPA

-771 SEDSSSATP
+771 TEDSSSAAP
-780 PTKGNNNASEGGS
+780 PTTG
-793 NDSTD
+793 NDSA
-798 GTTENDAGS
+798 TEGDS
-807 SADNGTESTAPSKER
+807 NGTESTTPSKEPS
-822 NPETTEPA
+822 PETTEPA
-830 PSATPSQKREITK
+830 PSAEPSKKREITK

-853 DNKLGFYVNEDDRHN
+853 DNKLGFYVNEDDQHN
-868 VPEDVALRVHDTQRV
+868 VPEDVALRIHDARRV
-883 PVADSLAKTLSFT
+883 TVADSLAKTLSFT

-906 HLPLQQDHNAV
+906 HLPLQQDHDAV

-954 SLNTPERTLADSNGT
+954 SLNTPARTLADSNGT

-995 MDMRAVNHNGDKLT
+995 MDMRTVNNDGDKLT

-1028 GAAEEGDKEEGKP
+1028 DTDKERDKENNKP
-1041 ADSSKNKQPGA
+1041 ADSSKVKQPGA
-1052 TKPDNGPNSTGTTK
+1052 TKPDNGSNSTGTNK
-1066 PGSDKSKASN
+1066 PGSDKSKATN

-1083 AKAAKGNSAGK
+1083 AKASMGNGAGK
-1094 SEGSSKSTTAKGA
+1094 SDGSTKSTTAKGA
-1107 TNGGSGPGSGSG
+1107 GSGSG
-1119 GGSSNSHKGSLASTG
+1119 PSSRSGEGSSSSHNGALASTG
-1134 ANVGWVL
+1134 ANIGWVL
-1141 VLAAVFIG
+1141 VLAALFIVG
-1149 AGIALMKKRSK
+1149 GIVLVKKRSK
-1160 NSQ
+1160 GSQ

>member
-16 ALALALFYAPFAL
+16 ALALALFHAPFAL

-87 RVPDDPRFEFLN
+87 RVPDDPRFEFLK

-333 FIPDN
+333 FIPDD

-376 TPEMEELEPFET
+376 TPQMEELEPFET

-520 GDAPEQ
+520 GDAPEP

-780 PTKGNNNASEGGS
+780 PTKGNDNASEGGS
-793 NDSTD
+793 NDSAD

-1028 GAAEEGDKEEGKP
+1028 GAAEEGEKEEGKP
-1041 ADSSKNKQPGA
+1041 ADSSQDKQPGA
-1052 TKPDNGPNSTGTTK
+1052 TKPDNGSNSTGTNK

-1083 AKAAKGNSAGK
+1083 AKAAKSNSAGK

-1107 TNGGSGPGSGSG
+1107 TNGSSGPGSGSG

-1160 NSQ
+1160 DSQ

>member
-1 MPLPNS
+1 MPLPSS

-16 ALALALFYAPFAL
+16 ALALALFHAPFAL
-29 AKEAPLVRTQTHVDS
+29 AEDAPLVRTQTHVDS
-44 PHAVWKDGNFK
+44 PHAVWQDGNFK

-87 RVPDDPRFEFLN
+87 SVPDDPRFEFLN

-241 EAAFNDAKSEGS
+241 DAAFNDAKSEGS
-253 AGEDSESN
+253 AGETN

-321 MIGDEESNFQAI
+321 MIGDEESDFQAI

-424 TVRVTGGFYKVN
+424 TVRVTGGFYKIN

-442 LPQNAV
+442 LPQNAI

-520 GDAPEQ
+520 GDASEP

-558 SSPEAPSTT
+558 SSPDAPSTT

-579 PQGPKDKDAPNKE
+579 PQRPKDKDAPNKE

-780 PTKGNNNASEGGS
+780 PTKGNDNASEGGS

-1028 GAAEEGDKEEGKP
+1028 GAAEEGEKEEGKP
-1041 ADSSKNKQPGA
+1041 ADSSQDKQPGA
-1052 TKPDNGPNSTGTTK
+1052 TKPDNGSNSTGTNK

-1107 TNGGSGPGSGSG
+1107 TNGSSGPGSGSG

-1160 NSQ
+1160 DSQ

>member
-1 MPLPNS
+1 MPLRTS
-7 LTRLATIVV
+7 FARLATIVM
-16 ALALALFYAPFAL
+16 ALALALFHAPLAL
-29 AKEAPLVRTQTHVDS
+29 AGDAPIVRTQTHVDS
-44 PHAVWKDGNFK
+44 PHAVWQDGNFK

-87 RVPDDPRFEFLN
+87 RVPNDPRFDFLK
-99 AEKNQLMYY
+99 AKDNQLMYY

-114 FPKNT
+114 FPKDT

-153 RMELFTY
+153 RMELFRY
-160 SDENYPLNRLW
+160 NGEDYPLNRLW
-171 SSHDPGFRTTW
+171 SSHDPGFRSTW

-241 EAAFNDAKSEGS
+241 DAAFNDAKSEGS
-253 AGEDSESN
+253 AAEDSESN

-293 DSGRAVFTIN
+293 DTGRAVFTIN

-321 MIGDEESNFQAI
+321 MIGEEKSDFQAI
-333 FIPDN
+333 FIPDD
-338 NSPSPRWVSEPI
+338 NSPSPRWVSEPVE
-350 KFWTSTDGEKDGKD
+350 FWTSAVTVKERAAKDD
-364 AEAYTTKSGELP
+364 EAFTTKSGELP
-376 TPEMEELEPFET
+376 TPEMEEIEPFET
-388 DPLEITSPNITVST
+388 EPLEITSPDITVST
-402 SKVYGEDDRNIDI
+402 SKVYGDGDRNIDI
-415 TVAPEDDRT
+415 TVEPEDDRT

-442 LPQNAV
+442 LPEKHI

-454 FTSGPGLRTSKQLI
+454 FTSGPGQRTSRQLI
-468 EGCKQPGYQLM
+468 DSCKQPGYQLM
-479 LRIVPDSRSNAGGAT
+479 LRIVPDSRSDAGGAT
-494 LFSHTHKDAYKP
+494 LFSHTHKEAYKP
-506 VAETTV
+506 IAETTV
-512 SFPEASAS
+512 SFA
-520 GDAPEQ
+520 DAPDSADAQEP
-526 EGSEKPEDSNAP
+526 EGSEKP

-546 AEESEGSAPTEE
+546 GEESEGSGP
-558 SSPEAPSTT
+558 SKNPSPEAPSTT
-567 PKPSVPS
+567 PKPSIPKVPS
-574 VPKPK
+574 PK
-579 PQGPKDKDAPNKE
+579 PQNPKDKDTPHKE

-609 ELHLGIKD
+609 GLHLGIKD

-631 SDVFFSVPKQVKT
+631 SDVFFTVPKQVKT
-644 TLDKDIPHFGKKG
+644 TLNKDIPNFGKKG

-755 KDGKTA
+755 QDGKTA
-761 KKAVLRFKVA
+761 KKAILRFKVA
-771 SEDSSSATP
+771 TEDSSSATP
-780 PTKGNNNASEGGS
+780 PTTGNDNATEGGS
-793 NDSTD
+793 NGSTD
-798 GTTENDAGS
+798 GTT
-807 SADNGTESTAPSKER
+807 DNNAPSKEPT
-822 NPETTEPA
+822 PESKDPA
-830 PSATPSQKREITK
+830 PSEAPSKKREITK

-868 VPEDVALRVHDTQRV
+868 VPEDVALRVRDAQRV
-883 PVADSLAKTLSFT
+883 TVPDSLAKTLSFT
-896 GMVKTGSTIY
+896 GMVKTGSKIY

-946 KWWAGHTA
+946 HWWAGHFPTL
-954 SLNTPERTLADSNGT
+954 SGPERTLADSTGI

-980 HVHAHWIFTEPGRYE
+980 HVHANWIFTEPGRYE
-995 MDMRAVNHNGDKLT
+995 MDMRTVNNNGDKLT

-1018 GDSTTQPGGK
+1018 GDSTTQPGGNDSD
-1028 GAAEEGDKEEGKP
+1028 EEGEREKDKP
-1041 ADSSKNKQPGA
+1041 ASSSQDKQPGA
-1052 TKPDNGPNSTGTTK
+1052 AKPDKGSNSTGTNK
-1066 PGSDKSKASN
+1066 PSSNKSKASN

-1083 AKAAKGNSAGK
+1083 AKASKGNGTGK

-1107 TNGGSGPGSGSG
+1107 GGGSGPGSGSG
-1119 GGSSNSHKGSLASTG
+1119 GGSSSSHNGALASTG

-1141 VLAAVFIG
+1141 VLAALFI
-1149 AGIALMKKRSK
+1149 AGGIMLVKKRSK
-1160 NSQ
+1160 DSQ

>member
-1 MPLPNS
+1 MPLPSS

-16 ALALALFYAPFAL
+16 ALALALFHAPFAL
-29 AKEAPLVRTQTHVDS
+29 AEDAPLVRTQTHVDS
-44 PHAVWKDGNFK
+44 PHAVWQDGNFK

-241 EAAFNDAKSEGS
+241 DAAFNDAKSEGS

-261 TPMFKMAPSTADT
+261 TLMFKMAPSTADT

-402 SKVYGEDDRNIDI
+402 SKVYGEDNHNIDI

-424 TVRVTGGFYKVN
+424 TVRVTGGFYKIN

-442 LPQNAV
+442 LPQNAI

-520 GDAPEQ
+520 GDASEP

-558 SSPEAPSTT
+558 SSPDAPSTT

-579 PQGPKDKDAPNKE
+579 PQRPKDKDAPNKE

-780 PTKGNNNASEGGS
+780 PTKGNDNASEGGS

-1028 GAAEEGDKEEGKP
+1028 GAAEEGEKEEGKP
-1041 ADSSKNKQPGA
+1041 ADSSQDKQPGA
-1052 TKPDNGPNSTGTTK
+1052 TKPDNGSNSTGTNK

-1107 TNGGSGPGSGSG
+1107 TNGSSGPGSGSG

-1160 NSQ
+1160 DSQ

>member
-1 MPLPNS
+1 MPLRTS
-7 LTRLATIVV
+7 LPRLASIVV
-16 ALALALFYAPFAL
+16 ALALALFHAPFAL
-29 AKEAPLVRTQTHVDS
+29 AEDAPLVRTQTHVDS

-124 GFGAAADLPT
+124 GFGAATDLPT

-241 EAAFNDAKSEGS
+241 DTAFNDAKSEYSGS
-253 AGEDSESN
+253 EGAESN
-261 TPMFKMAPSTADT
+261 APIFKMAPSKADT
-274 KGAKEGILTT
+274 KGAKQGILTT

-338 NSPSPRWVSEPI
+338 DSPSPRWVSEPV
-350 KFWTSTDGEKDGKD
+350 KFWTSTDGEKDDED

-376 TPEMEELEPFET
+376 TPEMEEIEPFET
-388 DPLEITSPNITVST
+388 DPLEITSSDVTVST
-402 SKVYGEDDRNIDI
+402 SKVYGEGDRNIDI

-424 TVRVTGGFYKVN
+424 TVRVTGGFYKVD

-442 LPQNAV
+442 LPQNAI

-454 FTSGPGLRTSKQLI
+454 FTSGPGQRTSRQLI
-468 EGCKQPGYQLM
+468 DSCKQPGYQLM
-479 LRIVPDSRSNAGGAT
+479 LRIVPDSRSDAAGAS
-494 LFSHTHKDAYKP
+494 LFSHTHKDAYEP
-506 VAETTV
+506 IAETTV
-512 SFPEASAS
+512 SFAEASDS
-520 GDAPEQ
+520 TDSQDP
-526 EGSEKPEDSNAP
+526 EGSEKPEDSDAP

-546 AEESEGSAPTEE
+546 SEGSAP
-558 SSPEAPSTT
+558 SKNPSPSTT
-567 PKPSVPS
+567 SKPSVPKIPS
-574 VPKPK
+574 PK
-579 PQGPKDKDAPNKE
+579 PQNPKDKDTPHKE

-631 SDVFFSVPKQVKT
+631 SDVFFTVPKQVKS
-644 TLDKDIPHFGKKG
+644 TLNKDIPHFGKKG

-667 RTGVVWPGISTEDA
+667 RTGVVWPGLSTEDA
-681 YQDTK
+681 YKDTK
-686 KNYTFTFTPVKA
+686 KNYTFTFTPVSA

-704 LAYLADQTGLDQ
+704 LAYQADQTGLDQ

-730 GPDHM
+730 TAEHI

-755 KDGKTA
+755 KDGKPA

-771 SEDSSSATP
+771 TEDSSSAAP
-780 PTKGNNNASEGGS
+780 PTTG
-793 NDSTD
+793 NDSA
-798 GTTENDAGS
+798 TEGDS
-807 SADNGTESTAPSKER
+807 NGTESTTPSKEPS
-822 NPETTEPA
+822 PETTEPA
-830 PSATPSQKREITK
+830 PSAEPSKKREITK

-853 DNKLGFYVNEDDRHN
+853 DNKLGFYVNEDDQHN
-868 VPEDVALRVHDTQRV
+868 VPEDVALRIHDARRV
-883 PVADSLAKTLSFT
+883 TVADSLAKTLSFT

-906 HLPLQQDHNAV
+906 HLPLQQDHDAV

-954 SLNTPERTLADSNGT
+954 SLNTPARTLADSNGT

-995 MDMRAVNHNGDKLT
+995 MDMRTVNNDGDKLT

-1028 GAAEEGDKEEGKP
+1028 DTDKERDKENNKP
-1041 ADSSKNKQPGA
+1041 ADSSKVKQPGA
-1052 TKPDNGPNSTGTTK
+1052 TKPDNGSNSTGTNK
-1066 PGSDKSKASN
+1066 PGSDKSKATN

-1083 AKAAKGNSAGK
+1083 AKASMGNGAGK
-1094 SEGSSKSTTAKGA
+1094 SDGSTKSTTAKGA
-1107 TNGGSGPGSGSG
+1107 GSGSGPSSRSG
-1119 GGSSNSHKGSLASTG
+1119 GGSSSSHNGALASTG
-1134 ANVGWVL
+1134 ANIGWVL
-1141 VLAAVFIG
+1141 VLAALFIVG
-1149 AGIALMKKRSK
+1149 GIVLVKKRSK
-1160 NSQ
+1160 GSQ

>member
-780 PTKGNNNASEGGS
+780 PTKGNDNASEGGS

>member
-1 MPLPNS
+1 
-7 LTRLATIVV
+7 
-16 ALALALFYAPFAL
+16 
-29 AKEAPLVRTQTHVDS
+29 
-44 PHAVWKDGNFK
+44 
-55 LMSNSAGLVPIE
+55 
-67 DTINW
+67 
-72 VSHGRVDGGLGAYAW
+72 
-87 RVPDDPRFEFLN
+87 
-99 AEKNQLMYY
+99 MYY

-241 EAAFNDAKSEGS
+241 DTAFNDAKSEYSGS
-253 AGEDSESN
+253 EGAESN
-261 TPMFKMAPSTADT
+261 APIFKMAPSKADT
-274 KGAKEGILTT
+274 KGAKQGILTT

-338 NSPSPRWVSEPI
+338 DSPSPRWVSEPV
-350 KFWTSTDGEKDGKD
+350 KFWTSTDGEKDDED

-376 TPEMEELEPFET
+376 TPEMEEIEPFET
-388 DPLEITSPNITVST
+388 DPLEITSSDVTVST
-402 SKVYGEDDRNIDI
+402 SKVYGEGDRNIDI

-424 TVRVTGGFYKVN
+424 TVRVTGGFYKVD

-442 LPQNAV
+442 LPQNAI

-454 FTSGPGLRTSKQLI
+454 FTSGPGQRTSRQLI
-468 EGCKQPGYQLM
+468 DSCKQPGYQLM
-479 LRIVPDSRSNAGGAT
+479 LRIVPDSRSDAAGAS
-494 LFSHTHKDAYKP
+494 LFSHTHKDAYEP
-506 VAETTV
+506 IAETTV
-512 SFPEASAS
+512 SFAEASDS
-520 GDAPEQ
+520 TDSQDP
-526 EGSEKPEDSNAP
+526 EGSEKPEDSDAP

-546 AEESEGSAPTEE
+546 SEGSAP
-558 SSPEAPSTT
+558 SKNPSPSTT
-567 PKPSVPS
+567 SKPSVPKIPS
-574 VPKPK
+574 PK
-579 PQGPKDKDAPNKE
+579 PQNPKDKDTPHKE

-631 SDVFFSVPKQVKT
+631 SDVFFTVPKQVKS
-644 TLDKDIPHFGKKG
+644 TLNKDIPHFGKKG

-667 RTGVVWPGISTEDA
+667 RTGVVWPGLSTEDA
-681 YQDTK
+681 YKDTK
-686 KNYTFTFTPVKA
+686 KNYTFTFTPVSA

-704 LAYLADQTGLDQ
+704 LAYQADQTGLDQ

-730 GPDHM
+730 TAEHI

-755 KDGKTA
+755 KDGKPA

-771 SEDSSSATP
+771 TEDSSSAAP
-780 PTKGNNNASEGGS
+780 PTTG
-793 NDSTD
+793 NDSA
-798 GTTENDAGS
+798 TEGDS
-807 SADNGTESTAPSKER
+807 NGTESTTPSKEPS
-822 NPETTEPA
+822 PETTEPA
-830 PSATPSQKREITK
+830 PSAEPSKKREITK

-853 DNKLGFYVNEDDRHN
+853 DNKLGFYVNEDDQHN
-868 VPEDVALRVHDTQRV
+868 VPEDVALRIHDARRV
-883 PVADSLAKTLSFT
+883 TVADSLAKTLSFT

-906 HLPLQQDHNAV
+906 HLPLQQDHDAV

-954 SLNTPERTLADSNGT
+954 SLNTPARTLADSNGT

-995 MDMRAVNHNGDKLT
+995 MDMRTVNNDGDKLT

-1028 GAAEEGDKEEGKP
+1028 DTDKERDKENNKP
-1041 ADSSKNKQPGA
+1041 ADSSKVKQPGA
-1052 TKPDNGPNSTGTTK
+1052 TKPDNGSNSTGTNK
-1066 PGSDKSKASN
+1066 PGSDKSKATN

-1083 AKAAKGNSAGK
+1083 AKASMGNGAGK
-1094 SEGSSKSTTAKGA
+1094 SDGSTKSTTAKGA
-1107 TNGGSGPGSGSG
+1107 GSGSGPSSRSG
-1119 GGSSNSHKGSLASTG
+1119 GGSSSSHNGALASTG
-1134 ANVGWVL
+1134 ANIGWVL
-1141 VLAAVFIG
+1141 VLAALFIVG
-1149 AGIALMKKRSK
+1149 GIVLVKKRSK
-1160 NSQ
+1160 GSQ